1 MALNERIVPI
11 LSLHQPQVL
20 RLSRRTP
27 LQGSGHQPHRLRL
40 IAGLLFTATS
50 LPSVFSEASAAPI
63 TVIDQQNLGPEMGS
77 QGGVIFG
84 QSFIPTLPRV
94 DAFEA
99 VMGDFGAT
107 VVAQILNGVVGF
119 DGLAGPVI
127 GTSDPAVTEIIGRHT
142 VHFDFP
148 FGVTV
153 TPGETYV
160 ARFFSTNGDFAPGI
174 AGVSI
179 TTNDSYTQG
188 LLLEGGVP
196 PGFFS
201 PDYDLI
207 FSEGL
212 TTPIP
217 EAPPSWVVSLCFLS
231 LFQRQNLKSCDLS
244 FQTG

>member
-1 MALNERIVPI
+1 
-11 LSLHQPQVL
+11 
-20 RLSRRTP
+20 
-27 LQGSGHQPHRLRL
+27 
-40 IAGLLFTATS
+40 
-50 LPSVFSEASAAPI
+50 
-63 TVIDQQNLGPEMGS
+63 MGS

-127 GTSDPAVTEIIGRHT
+127 GTSDPAVTETIGRHT

-148 FGVTV
+148 FGVAV
-153 TPGETYV
+153 IPGETYV
-160 ARFFSTNGDFAPGI
+160 ARFFSINGDFAPGI

-217 EAPPSWVVSLCFLS
+217 EPPSNWVVSLCFAAS
-231 LFQRQNLKSCDLS
+231 LFFYRYFRGKI
-244 FQTG
+244 

>member
-1 MALNERIVPI
+1 MW
-11 LSLHQPQVL
+11 
-20 RLSRRTP
+20 
-27 LQGSGHQPHRLRL
+27 L
-40 IAGLLFTATS
+40 IAVLLFIAAW
-50 LPSVFSEASAAPI
+50 LPNVSSEASAAPI
-63 TVIDQQNLGPEMGS
+63 TVIDQQNLAPEMGS

-94 DAFEA
+94 DAFEV

-107 VVAQILNGVVGF
+107 VAAQILNGLVGF

-127 GTSDPAVTEIIGRHT
+127 GTSDPAVTQPPFGRST

-148 FGVTV
+148 LGVALI
-153 TPGETYV
+153 PGQTYV
-160 ARFFSTNGDFAPGI
+160 AKFFSINGDFAPGI

-179 TTNDSYTQG
+179 TTNDSYTRG

-201 PDYDLI
+201 RAYDLI

-217 EAPPSWVVSLCFLS
+217 EPTAIWLVSPCFGASLLFYRYLRSKFRNHATLS
-231 LFQRQNLKSCDLS
+231 RSRGDRRQVEQRHYK
-244 FQTG
+244 FT

>member
-1 MALNERIVPI
+1 MRL
-11 LSLHQPQVL
+11 VL
-20 RLSRRTP
+20 VVLF
-27 LQGSGHQPHRLRL
+27 
-40 IAGLLFTATS
+40 IAMS
-50 LPSVFSEASAAPI
+50 LPKVFLEANAAPI
-63 TVIDQQNLGPEMGS
+63 TVIDQQNLAPEMGS
-77 QGGVIFG
+77 GGGVIFG

-94 DAFEA
+94 DAFEV

-107 VVAQILNGVVGF
+107 VAAQILNGVIGF

-127 GTSDPAVTEIIGRHT
+127 GTSDLAVTQAPFGRST

-148 FGVTV
+148 VGVAV
-153 TPGETYV
+153 TPGQTYV
-160 ARFFSTNGDFAPGI
+160 AKFFSINGDFAPGI

-179 TTNDSYTQG
+179 TTNDSYPRG

-201 PDYDLI
+201 PAYDLI

-217 EAPPSWVVSLCFLS
+217 EPNANWLVSLCFGAS
-231 LFQRQNLKSCDLS
+231 LFFYRYLKSEIRNRAILS
-244 FQTG
+244 FPRG

>member
-1 MALNERIVPI
+1 M
-11 LSLHQPQVL
+11 
-20 RLSRRTP
+20 
-27 LQGSGHQPHRLRL
+27 RL
-40 IAGLLFTATS
+40 IAGLLFIATS

-127 GTSDPAVTEIIGRHT
+127 GTSDPAVTETIGRHT

-148 FGVTV
+148 FGVAV

-160 ARFFSTNGDFAPGI
+160 ARFFSINGDFAPGI

-217 EAPPSWVVSLCFLS
+217 EPPSSWVVSLCFAAS
-231 LFQRQNLKSCDLS
+231 LFFYRYFRGKI
-244 FQTG
+244 

>member
-1 MALNERIVPI
+1 M
-11 LSLHQPQVL
+11 
-20 RLSRRTP
+20 
-27 LQGSGHQPHRLRL
+27 RL
-40 IAGLLFTATS
+40 IAGLLFVATS

-63 TVIDQQNLGPEMGS
+63 TVIDQQNLGPRDGIS
-77 QGGVIFG
+77 G
-84 QSFIPTLPRV
+84 R
-94 DAFEA
+94 
-99 VMGDFGAT
+99 GDIWPVFY
-107 VVAQILNGVVGF
+107 
-119 DGLAGPVI
+119 GLAGPVI
-127 GTSDPAVTEIIGRHT
+127 GTSDPAVTETIGRHT

-148 FGVTV
+148 FGVAV

-160 ARFFSTNGDFAPGI
+160 ARFFSINGDFAPGI

-217 EAPPSWVVSLCFLS
+217 EPPSSWVVSLCFAAS
-231 LFQRQNLKSCDLS
+231 LFFYRYFRGKI
-244 FQTG
+244 

>member
-1 MALNERIVPI
+1 M
-11 LSLHQPQVL
+11 
-20 RLSRRTP
+20 
-27 LQGSGHQPHRLRL
+27 RL
-40 IAGLLFTATS
+40 IAVFLVVGTLL
-50 LPSVFSEASAAPI
+50 PNVFSQASAAPI
-63 TVIDQQNLGPEMGS
+63 TVIDQQNLAPEMGS
-77 QGGVIFG
+77 AGGVIFG

-107 VVAQILNGVVGF
+107 VVAQILDGVVGF

-127 GTSDPAVTEIIGRHT
+127 GTSDPAVTQAPSGRST

-148 FGVTV
+148 LGVAV

-160 ARFFSTNGDFAPGI
+160 AKFFSINGDFAPGI

-179 TTNDSYTQG
+179 TTNDLYTRG
-188 LLLEGGVP
+188 LLLEGGFP

-201 PDYDLI
+201 PDDDLI

-217 EAPPSWVVSLCFLS
+217 EPTATWLVSICFGAS
-231 LFQRQNLKSCDLS
+231 LLFYRYVRAATTSSRFRKPRQIEAGRIIP
-244 FQTG
+244 F